1 MVFIYFTDTD
11 GTAFGLPLS
20 RVFEINF
27 KKDPEGNSDR
37 DVFTIYLDN
46 GQEYNVQGKGAKKA
60 WDEVKLQVKEA
71 AKDNGWR
78 QLDV

>member
-11 GTAFGLPLS
+11 GTQFGLPLS
-20 RVFEINF
+20 RVTEINF
-27 KKDPEGNSDR
+27 KKGEDAETDLT
-37 DVFTIYLDN
+37 TIFLDN
-46 GQEYNVQGKGAKKA
+46 GQEYNVNGKAAKKA
-60 WDEVKLQVKEA
+60 WDDIKLQVKEA